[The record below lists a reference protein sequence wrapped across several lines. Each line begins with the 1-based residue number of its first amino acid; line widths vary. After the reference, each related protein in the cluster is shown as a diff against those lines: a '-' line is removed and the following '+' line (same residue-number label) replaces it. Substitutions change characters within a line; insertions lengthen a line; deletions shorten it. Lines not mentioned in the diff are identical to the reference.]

1 VLSTIYNYLVGT
13 GFADDVNRGMQLVLV
28 AGNETEVL
36 DKVPRPEVEGYLTF
50 GGNVYGNH
58 SHHPTMV
65 HYKDRWANDQ

>member
-13 GFADDVNRGMQLVLV
+13 GFADDVNRGMQL
-28 AGNETEVL
+28 
-36 DKVPRPEVEGYLTF
+36 